1 MSETRSETLK
11 RHWYAAALTV
21 LALGTVAAFLVNLSA
36 NGWAN
41 SFYAA
46 AVQAGSEDW
55 EAVLFGAHDPSISI
69 SVDMP
74 PAALWLMA
82 LSARVFGFSS
92 YSMLLPEVLLAGAT
106 VVLIA
111 HSTRLGLRG
120 HVSRGLE
127 QAAALGA
134 AAIFTVSPVV
144 ALMFRFNNP
153 DALLVTLM
161 VAAVVATQHGLR
173 ALTGEHAR

>member
-1 MSETRSETLK
+1 
-11 RHWYAAALTV
+11 
-21 LALGTVAAFLVNLSA
+21 
-36 NGWAN
+36 
-41 SFYAA
+41 
-46 AVQAGSEDW
+46 
-55 EAVLFGAHDPSISI
+55 
-69 SVDMP
+69 
-74 PAALWLMA
+74 
-82 LSARVFGFSS
+82 S

-134 AAIFTVSPVV
+134 AAIFAVSPVV
-144 ALMFRFNNP
+144 ALMFPFNNP

-161 VAAVVATQHGLR
+161 VAAGVATEHGLR
-173 ALTGEHAR
+173 ARTGAHARSALSDTLWLALAGVCLWLGFLTKQLQVLLLVPGLDAACVPFAR